1 MPLPQREKLRS
12 VYKTTTDS
20 QNQMKEPPP
29 QWLAERRKCPSNG
42 RLGSSGPRPPG
53 AVLSNDFSHIWCTGW
68 IIRLDFG
75 SRIWIGKKRPQS
87 CKGPVGTRVPAENLM
102 PGPPPSSAVL
112 PLWGQRR
119 EVHSL
124 LASCVLNRRPT
135 ADMTRVNQARPVQ
148 YSLRESWSWKSDTLA
163 GFCWDLYPGRLAF
176 RDKTQS
182 GSPARESVWETRP
195 SFQRETAQGGG
206 PTREFHKTLTQD
218 TDLLWPRGFR

>member
-75 SRIWIGKKRPQS
+75 SRIWIGEEKETLELQGASGNHSP
-87 CKGPVGTRVPAENLM
+87 CWEPHA
-102 PGPPPSSAVL
+102 GPPPSSAVL
-112 PLWGQRR
+112 PLLGAAAGSAQPSSIMCP
-119 EVHSL
+119 EPEAHSWHDRSKPSQASPILSAGILELEIGYTGRFL
-124 LASCVLNRRPT
+124 LGSLPRK
-135 ADMTRVNQARPVQ
+135 TR
-148 YSLRESWSWKSDTLA
+148 
-163 GFCWDLYPGRLAF
+163 
-176 RDKTQS
+176 
-182 GSPARESVWETRP
+182 
-195 SFQRETAQGGG
+195 FQG
-206 PTREFHKTLTQD
+206 
-218 TDLLWPRGFR
+218 